1 MVIDGLNEEWICE
14 IDGQLTFCGS
24 LNQLFDAIAKSKG
37 WNEKTQKQYLSIY
50 NNKILPNLS
59 NDATLMNQLTNK
71 DYDSVMERIT
81 AQGLDG
87 DGGKPYSESTLQKFM
102 YLIFVVVEAAAK
114 EGICENVLW
123 GTRFAVALD
132 NDNENDIISE
142 KTRIKK
148 SFSLAQ
154 DKAVFKALLSDY
166 MQRGEYMGLLLM
178 YALGLRDNEACGSN
192 FGDIRQLQNYPDC
205 DVIYVYET
213 TERGSNTLKASGK
226 THNADRIIPVPKLV
240 VDFISKRRAE
250 LISRGISA
258 EEVDNLPIACVSD
271 QFRTRCAS
279 TRLSIYARKLF
290 VSIKLD
296 EKALAYLDKELH
308 SADKAQIPKEGDAT
322 AYLFRRNFATLLKIL
337 GLNDAEIQY
346 LIGHD
351 IENSYETRNEYVNE
365 DRLYAMKQKLDQRP
379 MFSQSEKAMVLPHL
393 TQEERVVISSNGE
406 SEICVPLHGKNIQ
419 VLVAAKEPFDA
430 LCLQGMDT
438 VTKYKTVYE
447 EFKYEDSSRTIDL
460 HQQYQD
466 AYKEGK
472 T

>member
-1 MVIDGLNEEWICE
+1 MVIDGLNEEWVCE
-14 IDGQLTFCGS
+14 IDGQLTFCGA
-24 LNQLFDAIAKSKG
+24 LNRFFDVIAKNKG
-37 WNEKTQKQYLSIY
+37 WNENTQKQYLSIY

-59 NDATLMNQLTNK
+59 NDAMLMAQMTNK
-71 DYDSVMERIT
+71 DYDSAMERIT

-87 DGGKPYSESTLQKFM
+87 KGDKPYSESTLQKFM
-102 YLIFVVVEAAAK
+102 YLIFVIVETAAK
-114 EGICENVLW
+114 DGICENVLW

-132 NDNENDIISE
+132 DSNEKDVISE

-148 SFSLAQ
+148 SLSVAQ

-192 FGDIRQLQNYPDC
+192 FGDIRQFQNYPDC

-213 TERGSNTLKASGK
+213 TERGSNTLKSSGK

-240 VDFISKRRAE
+240 VNFISKRRAE
-250 LISRGISA
+250 LISRGIA
-258 EEVDNLPIACVSD
+258 TEEVDNLPIACVGD
-271 QFRTRCAS
+271 QFYTRCAS

-290 VSIKLD
+290 ASIKLD
-296 EKALAYLDKELH
+296 EKALAYLDRELH
-308 SADKAQIPKEGDAT
+308 SADKTQIPREGDAT

-365 DRLYAMKQKLDQRP
+365 DRLYAIKQKLDRRP
-379 MFSQSEKAMVLPHL
+379 LFAQDKKTMVLLYPA
-393 TQEERVVISSNGE
+393 QGGRVKTLSNGE

-419 VLVAAKEPFDA
+419 VSIAAKEPFDT
-430 LCLQGMDT
+430 LRLQGMDT
-438 VTKYKTVYE
+438 VTKCKTVYE
-447 EFKYEDSSRTIDL
+447 EYEYEDYSRTIDL
-460 HQQYQD
+460 HQQFQD
-466 AYKEGK
+466 AYKESCK
-472 T
+472 